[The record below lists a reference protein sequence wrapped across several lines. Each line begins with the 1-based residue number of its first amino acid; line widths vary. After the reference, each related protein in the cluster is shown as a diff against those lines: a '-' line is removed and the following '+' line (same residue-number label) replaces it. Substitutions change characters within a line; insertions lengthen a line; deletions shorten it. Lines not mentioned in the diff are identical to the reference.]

1 MANKSQLVKSAS
13 NGYNYSYTSL
23 TDIALQGHKIPKM
36 RLTVIDGVDYV
47 QYWDKDT
54 QEWQTGA
61 RVVVPDMKGSNA
73 AQNYGAALSYSR
85 RYATLMGLALI
96 STDDE
101 PIELDIT
108 NIEEVLAQA
117 DSIEQLNDIYSTI
130 PQRFQASVK
139 KAFTKR
145 KTELE
150 LLAKSD
156 KIKQA
161 ILNKEA

>member
-1 MANKSQLVKSAS
+1 MDDKSQLVKSAS
-13 NGYNYSYTSL
+13 KGYNYSYTSL
-23 TDIALQGHKIPKM
+23 ADIALQGHRIPKM

-47 QYWDKDT
+47 QYWDKET
-54 QEWQTGA
+54 KEWQTGS

-101 PIELDIT
+101 PVELDIS
-108 NIEEVLAQA
+108 NIEEILKDAETL
-117 DSIEQLNDIYSTI
+117 EQLNDIYSTV
-130 PQRFQASVK
+130 PDRFKSSVK

-145 KTELE
+145 KNELE
-150 LLAKSD
+150 LLDKSAKF
-156 KIKQA
+156 KAALAKGA
-161 ILNKEA
+161 